1 VDSLKALDPN
11 RPIREADIRLV
22 DSEVAK
28 SQLGLSI
35 SQVHRFL
42 DTMGVEE
49 IASTSPGSKDEA
61 ALAILYRTSIHR
73 VELGEAQ
80 NIGFDHLE
88 LVGENEPVDR
98 PHLLI
103 YK

>member
-1 VDSLKALDPN
+1 MPL
-11 RPIREADIRLV
+11 ADIRHV

-49 IASTSPGSKDEA
+49 IASTSPGSEDEA

-73 VELGEAQ
+73 VELGEVQ
-80 NIGFDHLE
+80 NIRFGHLE